1 MRLNKYIA
9 ECGAASRR
17 GADKLISDGLV
28 KVNNKV
34 VTELGTIVNEDND
47 TVTVNGKKLVLRN
60 RDVYIILNKPKGCIT
75 AVKDDKGR
83 KTVMDYVESKDKRL
97 FPVGRLDYDSEGLVL
112 LTNDGDTAY
121 KLTHPSSEIPK
132 TYIAKVEG
140 EIPEKEL
147 DKLRDGIPLDGAI
160 THRAKIKV
168 LGVEDRISR
177 IEITIFEGKNR
188 QIRRMFEYIGYNV
201 IFLKRTAIGDIRLG
215 GLGRGLTRYL
225 TPKEIQFLKKL

>member
-121 KLTHPSSEIPK
+121 KLMHPSSEIPK

>member
-17 GADKLISDGLV
+17 GADKLISEGLV

-83 KTVMDYVESKDKRL
+83 KTVMDYVDAKDKRL

-188 QIRRMFEYIGYNV
+188 QIRSLFSKVKTVRYAECSNIS
-201 IFLKRTAIGDIRLG
+201 AI
-215 GLGRGLTRYL
+215 T
-225 TPKEIQFLKKL
+225 

>member
-28 KVNNKV
+28 KINNKV

>member
-17 GADKLISDGLV
+17 GADKLISEGLV
-28 KVNNKV
+28 RVNNKI
-34 VTELGTIVNEDND
+34 VTELGTVIIEDND
-47 TVTVNGKKLVLRN
+47 TVTVNGKKLVLRT
-60 RDVYIILNKPKGCIT
+60 RDVYIMLNKPKGCIT

-83 KTVMDYVESKDKRL
+83 KTVMDYVDAKDKRL

-112 LTNDGDTAY
+112 LTNDGETAY

-132 TYIAKVEG
+132 TYIVKVEG
-140 EIPEKEL
+140 EVPEKEL
-147 DKLRDGIPLDGAI
+147 DKLRDGIPLDGAV
-160 THRAKIKV
+160 THRAKVKV

-177 IEITIFEGKNR
+177 IEITIYEGKNR

-201 IFLKRTAIGDIRLG
+201 VFLKRTAIGDIRLG
-215 GLGRGLTRYL
+215 GLGRGLTRFL

>member
-147 DKLRDGIPLDGAI
+147 DKLRDGIPLDGAV

-201 IFLKRTAIGDIRLG
+201 IFLKRTAIGEIRLG

>member
-17 GADKLISDGLV
+17 GADKLISEGLV
-28 KVNNKV
+28 KVNNKT
-34 VTELGTIVNEDND
+34 VTELGTVVNEDND

-83 KTVMDYVESKDKRL
+83 KTVMDYVDVKDKRL

-132 TYIAKVEG
+132 TYIVKVEG

-160 THRAKIKV
+160 THRAKVKV

-201 IFLKRTAIGDIRLG
+201 IFLKRTAIGEIRLG

>member
-17 GADKLISDGLV
+17 GADKLISEGLV

-201 IFLKRTAIGDIRLG
+201 IFLKRTAIGEIRLG

>member
-34 VTELGTIVNEDND
+34 VTELGTIVNENND

-201 IFLKRTAIGDIRLG
+201 IFLKRTAIGEIRLG

>member
-17 GADKLISDGLV
+17 GADKLISEGLV
-28 KVNNKV
+28 KVNNKT
-34 VTELGTIVNEDND
+34 VTELGTVVNEDND

-83 KTVMDYVESKDKRL
+83 KTVMDYVDVKDKRL

-132 TYIAKVEG
+132 TYIVKVEG

-147 DKLRDGIPLDGAI
+147 DKLRDGIPLDGAV

-201 IFLKRTAIGDIRLG
+201 IFLKRTAIGEIRLG

>member
-34 VTELGTIVNEDND
+34 VTELGTVVNEDND

>member
-34 VTELGTIVNEDND
+34 VTELGTIVNENND

-83 KTVMDYVESKDKRL
+83 KTVMDYVDAKDKRL

-147 DKLRDGIPLDGAI
+147 DKLRDGIPLDGAV

-168 LGVEDRISR
+168 LGIEDRISR

>member
-17 GADKLISDGLV
+17 GADKLISEGLV

-34 VTELGTIVNEDND
+34 VTELGTIVNENND

-83 KTVMDYVESKDKRL
+83 KTVMDYVDAKDKRL

-147 DKLRDGIPLDGAI
+147 DKLRDGIPLDGAV

-201 IFLKRTAIGDIRLG
+201 IFLKRTAIGEIRLG

>member
-17 GADKLISDGLV
+17 GADKLISEGLV
-28 KVNNKV
+28 KVNNKT
-34 VTELGTIVNEDND
+34 VTELGTVVNEDND

-60 RDVYIILNKPKGCIT
+60 RNVYIILNKPKGCIT

-83 KTVMDYVESKDKRL
+83 KTVMDYVDVKDKRL

-132 TYIAKVEG
+132 TYIVKVEG

-147 DKLRDGIPLDGAI
+147 DKLRDGIPLDGAV

-168 LGVEDRISR
+168 LGSEDKISR
-177 IEITIFEGKNR
+177 IEITIYEGKNR

-201 IFLKRTAIGDIRLG
+201 IFLKRTAIGEIRLG

>member
-17 GADKLISDGLV
+17 GADKLISEGLV

>member
-1 MRLNKYIA
+1 M
-9 ECGAASRR
+9 
-17 GADKLISDGLV
+17 
-28 KVNNKV
+28 
-34 VTELGTIVNEDND
+34 
-47 TVTVNGKKLVLRN
+47 NGKKLVLRN

-147 DKLRDGIPLDGAI
+147 DKLRDGIPLDGAV

-168 LGVEDRISR
+168 LGVEDHISR

-201 IFLKRTAIGDIRLG
+201 IFLKRTAIGEIRLG

>member
-17 GADKLISDGLV
+17 GADKLISEGLV

-34 VTELGTIVNEDND
+34 VTELGTIVNENND

-201 IFLKRTAIGDIRLG
+201 IFLKRTAIGEIRLG

>member
-83 KTVMDYVESKDKRL
+83 KTVMDYVDAKDKRL

-147 DKLRDGIPLDGAI
+147 DKLRDGIPLDGAV

>member
-34 VTELGTIVNEDND
+34 VTELGTIVNENND

-147 DKLRDGIPLDGAI
+147 DKLRDGIPLDGAV

>member
-83 KTVMDYVESKDKRL
+83 KTVMDYVDAKDKRL

-201 IFLKRTAIGDIRLG
+201 IFLKRTAIGEIRLG

>member
-83 KTVMDYVESKDKRL
+83 KTVMDYVDAKDKRL

-147 DKLRDGIPLDGAI
+147 DKLRDGIPLDGAV

-201 IFLKRTAIGDIRLG
+201 IFLKRTAIGEIRLG

>member
-47 TVTVNGKKLVLRN
+47 TVTVNGIKLVLRN

>member
-121 KLTHPSSEIPK
+121 KFTHPSSEIPK

-168 LGVEDRISR
+168 LGVEDHISR

>member
-168 LGVEDRISR
+168 LGVEDLISR

-201 IFLKRTAIGDIRLG
+201 IFLKRTAIGEIRLG

>member
-34 VTELGTIVNEDND
+34 VTEFGTIVNEDND
-47 TVTVNGKKLVLRN
+47 TVTVNGIKLVLRN

>member
-112 LTNDGDTAY
+112 LTNDGETAY

>member
-17 GADKLISDGLV
+17 GADKLISEGLV

-34 VTELGTIVNEDND
+34 VTELGTIVNENND

-83 KTVMDYVESKDKRL
+83 KTVMDYVDAKDKRL

-132 TYIAKVEG
+132 TYIVKVEG

>member
-147 DKLRDGIPLDGAI
+147 DKLRDGIPLDGAV

>member
-28 KVNNKV
+28 KINNKV

-112 LTNDGDTAY
+112 LTNDGDMAY

>member
-34 VTELGTIVNEDND
+34 VTELGTIVNENND

-147 DKLRDGIPLDGAI
+147 DKLRDGIPLDGAV

-201 IFLKRTAIGDIRLG
+201 IFLKRTAIGEIRLG